1 MFCLYNLFIFN
12 TRQFYL
18 TLIDIVQVSK
28 QLSINIYNFSLSLS
42 LSPITTPMIK
52 ESPLLTTPLFFLV
65 VCSSDCYFIRQCFEV
80 KSEGGDFYSCI
91 SIEYWVRELMKELLD
106 EIHSCSLIVSIKVD
120 H

>member
-42 LSPITTPMIK
+42 LSLYLSLRVIIVDYSTV
-52 ESPLLTTPLFFLV
+52 FLV

-91 SIEYWVRELMKELLD
+91 SIEYWMRELMKELLD

>member
-42 LSPITTPMIK
+42 LYLSLRVTIVDYSTV
-52 ESPLLTTPLFFLV
+52 FFLV